1 MGRSTL
7 EVWRM
12 PGQRWESS
20 GRGCRVGVHGFGHPD
35 DATLPPLGGPVTI
48 ADASMIRLNDIL
60 QRVASYHPDPDLDI
74 IKKAYVYSAKVH
86 QGQLRKSGEPYL
98 VHPLE
103 VAGLLAE
110 LKLDEASI
118 VTGLL
123 HDTIE
128 DTLATY
134 EELTELFGS
143 EVAQLVDGVTKLS
156 KFSASATLSQEEKQ
170 AENFRKMIIAMAQD
184 IRVILVKLADRTHN
198 MRTLDHMA
206 EEKQRRIAQETLD
219 IYAPLANRL
228 GISWIKTELEDLSFR
243 YVKPQEFFTLQEKLS
258 KRKREREKYIE
269 DVSALIRSK
278 LEERGLK
285 GEVSGRFKHLYS
297 IYRKMKA
304 QAIEFEQIHDII
316 AFRILMPTV
325 PSCYEALGLVHQLWK
340 PVPGRFKDFIAIPKP
355 NMYQSLHTTVVGPL
369 GERIEVQIRTPEM
382 HKVAEEGIA
391 AHWAYKEGRAPVSK
405 DDEKFAWLRQLM
417 EWQQDLKDP
426 KEFLETVKVDLFTDE
441 VFVFTPKGDVR
452 SLPRGA
458 TPVDF
463 AYAIHSDVGG
473 RCVGA
478 KVNGKIVPLRYK
490 LKNGDTV
497 EVLTNPQANPSKDW
511 LTFVKTSRAQQRIR
525 GFIKQQQREKSL
537 QLGREL
543 LEREFKRFQLNFN
556 RLLKSGGLKK
566 VCEELGYRTEDDL
579 LVALGYGKVVPN
591 QVVVRVVPPERLAAS
606 GDGKATPPST
616 AAAAGTSGG
625 SMLGLSRVTDFARKL
640 VGKQNSSGVQIGGVD
655 DVLVRFGRCCNPVP
669 GDPIAGFITR
679 GRGVTVHTVGC
690 DKALAT
696 DPERR
701 VDVTWDVR
709 GDFKRPVTL
718 RVLTADRSG
727 LLADITNIFSKKRVN
742 ISQANCRA
750 TGDDRA
756 VNTFEVTISDLKQ
769 LTDLMRTIER
779 LEGVYSVERI

>member
-1 MGRSTL
+1 
-7 EVWRM
+7 
-12 PGQRWESS
+12 
-20 GRGCRVGVHGFGHPD
+20 
-35 DATLPPLGGPVTI
+35 
-48 ADASMIRLNDIL
+48 MIRLNDIL
-60 QRVASYHPDPDLDI
+60 QKVASYHPEADLDI

-86 QGQLRKSGEPYL
+86 QGQLRRSGEPYL

-103 VAGLLAE
+103 VAGILAD

-128 DTLATY
+128 DTLATP
-134 EELTELFGS
+134 EELTELFGP

-198 MRTLDHMA
+198 MRTLEHMK
-206 EEKQRRIAQETLD
+206 EEKQQRISQETLD

-228 GISWIKTELEDLSFR
+228 GISWIKIELEDLSFK
-243 YVKPQEFFTLQEKLS
+243 YLKPHDFQSLREKMDQRQ
-258 KRKREREKYIE
+258 KERERYIE
-269 DVSALIRSK
+269 EVIALLETK
-278 LEERGLK
+278 LVERNLHGK
-285 GEVSGRFKHLYS
+285 VQGRFKHLYS
-297 IYRKMKA
+297 IYRKMRS
-304 QAIEFEQIHDII
+304 QGIDFDQVHDII
-316 AFRILMPTV
+316 AFRIIL
-325 PSCYEALGLVHQLWK
+325 PSIPACYEALGLIHQLYK

-355 NMYQSLHTTVVGPL
+355 NMYQSLHTTVIGPMS
-369 GERIEVQIRTPEM
+369 ERVEVQIRTEEM
-382 HKVAEEGIA
+382 HKIAEEGIA
-391 AHWAYKEGRAPVSK
+391 AHWAYKEGKSPVSR
-405 DDEKFAWLRQLM
+405 DDEKFAWLRQLL

-490 LKNGDTV
+490 LKNGDMV
-497 EVLTNPQANPSKDW
+497 EVLTSPQAHPSKDW

-525 GFIKQQQREKSL
+525 GFIKQQQRDKSL

-543 LEREFKRFQLNFN
+543 IDREFKRFSLNLN
-556 RLLKSGGLKK
+556 KMIKGGELKK
-566 VCEELGYRTEDDL
+566 SVEELGYRTEEDL
-579 LVALGYGKVVPN
+579 LVAVGYGKIAPSQLAQKVL
-591 QVVVRVVPPERLAAS
+591 PPEKQPVETPREAQSAVAQSAS
-606 GDGKATPPST
+606 
-616 AAAAGTSGG
+616 
-625 SMLGLSRVTDFARKL
+625 GLSRVTEMAKKL
-640 VGKQNSSGVQIGGVD
+640 VGRSPKGGVQIGGVD

-690 DKALAT
+690 ERALAT

-701 VDVTWDVR
+701 VDVNWDVR
-709 GDFKRPVTL
+709 GDYKRPVTL
-718 RVLTADRSG
+718 RVLTQDRPG
-727 LLADITNIFSKKRVN
+727 LLADISNTFSKKGVN
-742 ISQANCRA
+742 ISQANCRS

-756 VNTFEVTISDLKQ
+756 VNTFEVVISDLKQ
-769 LTDLMRTIER
+769 LNELMRTIER
-779 LEGVYSVERI
+779 LRGVYSVERI

>member
-1 MGRSTL
+1 
-7 EVWRM
+7 
-12 PGQRWESS
+12 
-20 GRGCRVGVHGFGHPD
+20 
-35 DATLPPLGGPVTI
+35 
-48 ADASMIRLNDIL
+48 MIRLNDIL

-98 VHPLE
+98 IHPLE
-103 VAGLLAE
+103 VAGILAE

-128 DTLATY
+128 DTLATA
-134 EELTELFGS
+134 EELTELFGP

-198 MRTLDHMA
+198 MRTLDHMS
-206 EEKQRRIAQETLD
+206 EEKQARIAQETLD

-228 GISWIKTELEDLSFR
+228 GISWIKIELEDLSFR
-243 YVKPQEFFTLQEKLS
+243 YVKPQEFLNLQEKLN
-258 KRKREREKYIE
+258 KRKKEREKYI
-269 DVSALIRSK
+269 DDTAAIVRTK

-285 GEVSGRFKHLYS
+285 GDVSGRFKHVYS
-297 IYRKMKA
+297 IYKKIK
-304 QAIEFEQIHDII
+304 QQGIDFDQIHDII
-316 AFRILMPTV
+316 AFRILMPTL

-355 NMYQSLHTTVVGPL
+355 NMYQSLHTTVIGPL
-369 GERIEVQIRTPEM
+369 SERVEVQIRTPEM
-382 HKVAEEGIA
+382 HKIAEEGIA
-391 AHWAYKEGRAPVSK
+391 AHWAYKEGRVLISK

-441 VFVFTPKGDVR
+441 VFVFTPKGDVK

-463 AYAIHSDVGG
+463 AYTVHSDVGG

-490 LKNGDTV
+490 LKNGDMV
-497 EVLTNPQANPSKDW
+497 EVLTSPQAHPSKDW

-525 GFIKQQQREKSL
+525 NFIKQQQRDKSL

-543 LEREFKRFQLNFN
+543 AEREFKRYQLNLN
-556 RLLKSGGLKK
+556 KLTKNGELKK
-566 VCEELGYRTEDDL
+566 VGEELGYRIEDDL
-579 LVALGYGKVVPN
+579 LVAIGYGKVTPQQLIQRFVP
-591 QVVVRVVPPERLAAS
+591 QEKLAPEERPAS
-606 GDGKATPPST
+606 ANAPGNGES
-616 AAAAGTSGG
+616 SGS
-625 SMLGLSRVTDFARKL
+625 SMLPGLSKVTDLAKRL
-640 VGKQNSSGVQIGGVD
+640 VGRPAKSGVQIGGVD

-669 GDPIAGFITR
+669 GDPIVGFITR
-679 GRGVTVHTVGC
+679 GRGVTVHTDNC
-690 DKALAT
+690 EKSLAT

-701 VDVTWDVR
+701 VDVSWDVR

-718 RVLTADRSG
+718 RVLTADRPG
-727 LLADITNIFSKKRVN
+727 LLADISNTFSKKGVN

-750 TGDDRA
+750 TGDDA
-756 VNTFEVTISDLKQ
+756 LLGAFEVTISDLKQ
-769 LTDLMRTIER
+769 LTDVMKAIER
-779 LEGVYSVERI
+779 ISGVTSVERI

>member
-1 MGRSTL
+1 
-7 EVWRM
+7 
-12 PGQRWESS
+12 
-20 GRGCRVGVHGFGHPD
+20 
-35 DATLPPLGGPVTI
+35 
-48 ADASMIRLNDIL
+48 MIRLNDIL

-103 VAGLLAE
+103 VAGILAE

-128 DTLATY
+128 DTLATA
-134 EELTELFGS
+134 EELTELFGP

-198 MRTLDHMA
+198 MRTLDHMS
-206 EEKQRRIAQETLD
+206 EEKQARIAQETLD

-228 GISWIKTELEDLSFR
+228 GISWIKIELEDLSFR
-243 YVKPQEFFTLQEKLS
+243 YVKPQEFFALQEKLN
-258 KRKREREKYIE
+258 KRKKEREKYIDE
-269 DVSALIRSK
+269 TSALIRAK

-285 GEVSGRFKHLYS
+285 GDVSGRFKHVYS
-297 IYRKMKA
+297 IYKKIK
-304 QAIEFEQIHDII
+304 QQGIDFDQIHDII
-316 AFRILMPTV
+316 AFRLLMPTL

-369 GERIEVQIRTPEM
+369 SERVEVQIRTPEM
-382 HKVAEEGIA
+382 HKIAEEGIA
-391 AHWAYKEGRAPVSK
+391 AHWAYKEGRALISK

-441 VFVFTPKGDVR
+441 VFVFTPKGDVK

-490 LKNGDTV
+490 LKNGDMV
-497 EVLTNPQANPSKDW
+497 EVLTSPQAHPSKDW

-525 GFIKQQQREKSL
+525 NFIKQQQRDKSL

-543 LEREFKRFQLNFN
+543 TEREFKRYQLNLN
-556 RLLKSGGLKK
+556 KLTKNGELKK
-566 VCEELGYRTEDDL
+566 LAEELGYRIEDDL
-579 LVALGYGKVVPN
+579 LVAIGYGKVTPQQLIQRFVP
-591 QVVVRVVPPERLAAS
+591 QEKLAAEERP
-606 GDGKATPPST
+606 PPSMSSSN
-616 AAAAGTSGG
+616 GESSNS
-625 SMLGLSRVTDFARKL
+625 SMLPGLSKVTDLAKRL
-640 VGKQNSSGVQIGGVD
+640 VGRPAKSGVQIGGVD

-669 GDPIAGFITR
+669 GDPIVGFITR
-679 GRGVTVHTVGC
+679 GRGVTVHTDNC
-690 DKALAT
+690 EKALAT

-701 VDVTWDVR
+701 VDVSWDVR

-718 RVLTADRSG
+718 RVLTADRPG
-727 LLADITNIFSKKRVN
+727 LLADISNTFSKKGVN

-769 LTDLMRTIER
+769 LTELMRAIER
-779 LEGVYSVERI
+779 LNGVHSVERI

>member
-1 MGRSTL
+1 
-7 EVWRM
+7 
-12 PGQRWESS
+12 
-20 GRGCRVGVHGFGHPD
+20 
-35 DATLPPLGGPVTI
+35 
-48 ADASMIRLNDIL
+48 MIRLNDIL
-60 QRVASYHPDPDLDI
+60 QRVSSYHPDPDLDI

-86 QGQLRKSGEPYL
+86 QGQLRSSGEPYL

-103 VAGLLAE
+103 VAGVLAQ

-128 DTLATY
+128 DTLATK
-134 EELTELFGS
+134 EELTELFGEEIAS
-143 EVAQLVDGVTKLS
+143 LVDGVTKLS

-198 MRTLDHMA
+198 MRTLEFMK
-206 EEKQRRIAQETLD
+206 EEKQQRIAQETLD

-228 GISWIKTELEDLSFR
+228 GISWIKTELEDLSLR
-243 YVKPQEFFTLQEKLS
+243 YLKPQEYFDILEKVNR
-258 KRKREREKYIE
+258 RKQEREKYVE
-269 DVSALIRSK
+269 DVVQIIDAKLKERSIQG
-278 LEERGLK
+278 RIH
-285 GEVSGRFKHLYS
+285 GRFKHVYS
-297 IYRKMKA
+297 IYKKIKA
-304 QAIEFEQIHDII
+304 QGIDFEQIHDII
-316 AFRILMPTV
+316 AFRLILQSAPA
-325 PSCYEALGLVHQLWK
+325 CYEALGIIHNLWK

-355 NMYQSLHTTVVGPL
+355 NMYQSLHTTVIGPL
-369 GERIEVQIRTPEM
+369 GERVEMQIRTEEM
-382 HKVAEEGIA
+382 HKIAEEGIA
-391 AHWAYKEGRAPVSK
+391 AHWAYKEGKSIISK

-441 VFVFTPKGDVR
+441 VFVFTPRGDVK

-463 AYAIHSDVGG
+463 AFAIHSDVGS

-497 EVLTNPQANPSKDW
+497 EVLTNPSAHPSKDW
-511 LTFVKTSRAQQRIR
+511 LTYVKTSRAQQRIR
-525 GFIKQQQREKSL
+525 AYIKQQQREKSL

-543 LEREFKRFQLNFN
+543 AEREFKRFSLNLN
-556 RLLKSGGLKK
+556 KMLKNGELK
-566 VCEELGYRTEDDL
+566 ELAAELGFRVEDDL
-579 LVALGYGKVVPN
+579 LVAIGYGKVAPH
-591 QVVVRVVPPERLAAS
+591 QLIHKIIPPERLQEADRNGTPTNGSA
-606 GDGKATPPST
+606 GPTNGAGAT
-616 AAAAGTSGG
+616 A
-625 SMLGLSRVTDFARKL
+625 LSRVTEVAKKL
-640 VGKQNSSGVQIGGVD
+640 VGRQARGGVQIGGVD

-669 GDPIAGFITR
+669 GDPIVGFITR

-701 VDVTWDVR
+701 VDVSWDVR

-718 RVLTADRSG
+718 RVLTADRAG
-727 LLADITNIFSKKRVN
+727 LLADISNTFAKKGVN

-756 VNTFEVTISDLKQ
+756 VNTFEVVISDLKQ
-769 LTDLMRTIER
+769 LTDLMRSIER
-779 LEGVYSVERI
+779 LQGVFSVERI

>member
-1 MGRSTL
+1 
-7 EVWRM
+7 
-12 PGQRWESS
+12 
-20 GRGCRVGVHGFGHPD
+20 
-35 DATLPPLGGPVTI
+35 
-48 ADASMIRLNDIL
+48 MIRLNDIL

-103 VAGLLAE
+103 VAGILAE

-128 DTLATY
+128 DTLATA
-134 EELTELFGS
+134 EELTELFGP

-198 MRTLDHMA
+198 MRTLDHMS
-206 EEKQRRIAQETLD
+206 EEKQARIAQETLD

-228 GISWIKTELEDLSFR
+228 GISWIKIELEDLSFR
-243 YVKPQEFFTLQEKLS
+243 YVKPQEFFALQEKLN
-258 KRKREREKYIE
+258 KRKKEREKYI
-269 DVSALIRSK
+269 DDTAALIRSK

-285 GEVSGRFKHLYS
+285 GDVSGRFKHVYS
-297 IYRKMKA
+297 IYKKIK
-304 QAIEFEQIHDII
+304 QQGIEFDQIHDII
-316 AFRILMPTV
+316 AFRMLMPTL

-355 NMYQSLHTTVVGPL
+355 NMYQSLHTTVIGPL
-369 GERIEVQIRTPEM
+369 SERVEVQIRTPEM
-382 HKVAEEGIA
+382 HKIAEEGIA
-391 AHWAYKEGRAPVSK
+391 AHWAYKEGRALISK

-441 VFVFTPKGDVR
+441 VFVFTPKGDVK

-490 LKNGDTV
+490 LKNGDMV
-497 EVLTNPQANPSKDW
+497 EVLTSPQAHPSKDW

-525 GFIKQQQREKSL
+525 NFIKQQQRDKSL

-543 LEREFKRFQLNFN
+543 AERELRRYQINLNK
-556 RLLKSGGLKK
+556 LLKNGELKK
-566 VCEELGYRTEDDL
+566 CAEELGYRIEDDL
-579 LVALGYGKVVPN
+579 LVAIGYGKVTPQQLVQRFVP
-591 QVVVRVVPPERLAAS
+591 QEKLATAEERGGQGGAPPS
-606 GDGKATPPST
+606 NGDG
-616 AAAAGTSGG
+616 GG
-625 SMLGLSRVTDFARKL
+625 ASSMLPGLSKVTDLAKRL
-640 VGKQNSSGVQIGGVD
+640 VGKQTRSGVQIGGVD

-679 GRGVTVHTVGC
+679 GRGVTVHTDKC
-690 DKALAT
+690 EKALAT

-701 VDVTWDVR
+701 VDVSWDVR

-718 RVLTADRSG
+718 RVLTADRPG
-727 LLADITNIFSKKRVN
+727 LLADISNTFSKKGVN

-769 LTDLMRTIER
+769 LTDLMRAIER
-779 LEGVYSVERI
+779 LNGVHSVERI

>member
-1 MGRSTL
+1 
-7 EVWRM
+7 
-12 PGQRWESS
+12 
-20 GRGCRVGVHGFGHPD
+20 
-35 DATLPPLGGPVTI
+35 
-48 ADASMIRLNDIL
+48 MIRLNDIL

-98 VHPLE
+98 IHPLE

-128 DTLATY
+128 DTLATS
-134 EELTELFGS
+134 EELTELFGP

-243 YVKPQEFFTLQEKLS
+243 YVKPQDFFTLQDKLN
-258 KRKREREKYIE
+258 KRKKEREKYIE
-269 DVSALIRSK
+269 DVSDLIRSK

-285 GEVSGRFKHLYS
+285 GDVSGRFKHVYS
-297 IYRKMKA
+297 IYKKMKS
-304 QAIEFEQIHDII
+304 QGIEFEQIHDII
-316 AFRILMPTV
+316 AFRLLMPAV

-391 AHWAYKEGRAPVSK
+391 AHWAYKEGKALTVSK

-426 KEFLETVKVDLFTDE
+426 KEFRETVKVDLFTDE
-441 VFVFTPKGDVR
+441 DFVFTTKGDVK

-497 EVLTNPQANPSKDW
+497 EVLTSPQAHPSKDW

-543 LEREFKRFQLNFN
+543 LERELKRYQLNFN
-556 RLLKSGGLKK
+556 KLLKTGALKK
-566 VCEELGYRTEDDL
+566 TCEELGFRVEDDL

-591 QVVVRVVPPERLAAS
+591 QVIARVVPPEKLAAGS
-606 GDGKATPPST
+606 GEGKATPAEAQSSS
-616 AAAAGTSGG
+616 SGG
-625 SMLGLSRVTDFARKL
+625 SGSSSMLPGLSRVTDFAKKL
-640 VGKQNSSGVQIGGVD
+640 VGKQSSSGVQIGGVD

-701 VDVTWDVR
+701 VDVSWDVR

-718 RVLTADRSG
+718 RVLTADRTG
-727 LLADITNIFSKKRVN
+727 LLADISNTFSKKGVN

-779 LEGVYSVERI
+779 LPGVYSVERI

>member
-1 MGRSTL
+1 
-7 EVWRM
+7 
-12 PGQRWESS
+12 
-20 GRGCRVGVHGFGHPD
+20 
-35 DATLPPLGGPVTI
+35 
-48 ADASMIRLNDIL
+48 MIRLNDIL
-60 QRVASYHPDPDLDI
+60 NQVKSYHPDPDLDV

-86 QGQLRKSGEPYL
+86 QGQLRHSGEPYL

-103 VAGLLAE
+103 VAGVLAQ

-128 DTLATY
+128 DTLATP

-143 EVAQLVDGVTKLS
+143 EVTQLVDGVTKLS
-156 KFSASATLSQEEKQ
+156 KFQASATLSQEEKQ

-198 MRTLDHMA
+198 MRTLDYMR
-206 EEKQRRIAQETLD
+206 EDKRQRIAQETLD

-243 YVKPQEFFTLQEKLS
+243 WLKPAEYADLVERVGR
-258 KRKREREKYIE
+258 RKKEREKYIE
-269 DVSALIRSK
+269 DVVRLIETK
-278 LEERGLK
+278 LAERDLQAR
-285 GEVSGRFKHLYS
+285 VSGRFKHLYS
-297 IYRKMKA
+297 IWKKMRA
-304 QAIEFEQIHDII
+304 NAIDFDQVHDMI
-316 AFRILMPTV
+316 AFRLIMPTI
-325 PSCYEALGLVHQLWK
+325 PSCYEALGLIHQLWK

-355 NMYQSLHTTVVGPL
+355 NMYQSLHTTVIGPM
-369 GERIEVQIRTPEM
+369 GDRVEVQIRTEEM
-382 HKVAEEGIA
+382 HRIAEEGIA
-391 AHWAYKEGRAPVSK
+391 AHWAYKEGKAEVRR

-441 VFVFTPKGDVR
+441 VFVFTPKGDVK

-497 EVLTNPQANPSKDW
+497 EVLTNPAAHPSKDW

-525 GFIKQQQREKSL
+525 GFIKQQQREKSQ

-543 LEREFKRFQLNFN
+543 LDKEFRRFGLNLN
-556 RLLKSGGLKK
+556 KLLKSGELKS
-566 VCEELGYRTEDDL
+566 VAAELGYRLEDDI
-579 LVALGYGKVVPN
+579 LVAVGYGKIAPHQLV
-591 QVVVRVVPPERLAAS
+591 QRLLPPEKLAESEKGPAREEG
-606 GDGKATPPST
+606 GDGKESLTPVP
-616 AAAAGTSGG
+616 GG
-625 SMLGLSRVTDFARKL
+625 NGFGRMTELARKL
-640 VGKQNSSGVQIGGVD
+640 VGRQSRTGVQIGGVD

-690 DKALAT
+690 EKALAT

-701 VDVTWDVR
+701 VDVAWDVR
-709 GDFKRPVTL
+709 GDYKRPVTL
-718 RVLTADRSG
+718 RVLTADRPG
-727 LLADITNIFSKKRVN
+727 LLADMSNIFSKKGVN

-769 LTDLMRTIER
+769 LTDLMKTIER
-779 LEGVYSVERI
+779 LNGVYSVERV

>member
-1 MGRSTL
+1 
-7 EVWRM
+7 
-12 PGQRWESS
+12 
-20 GRGCRVGVHGFGHPD
+20 
-35 DATLPPLGGPVTI
+35 
-48 ADASMIRLNDIL
+48 MIRLNDIL

-103 VAGLLAE
+103 VAGILAE

-128 DTLATY
+128 DTLATA
-134 EELTELFGS
+134 EELTELFGP

-198 MRTLDHMA
+198 MRTLDHMS
-206 EEKQRRIAQETLD
+206 EEKQARIAQETLD

-243 YVKPQEFFTLQEKLS
+243 YVKPQEFFSLKERLD
-258 KRKREREKYIE
+258 KRKKERESYIE
-269 DVSALIRSK
+269 ETCAFIRQK
-278 LEERGLK
+278 LDERGLK
-285 GEVSGRFKHLYS
+285 GDVSGRYKHVYS
-297 IYRKMKA
+297 IYRKIKSNG
-304 QAIEFEQIHDII
+304 IDFDQISDII
-316 AFRILMPTV
+316 AFRILMPTL

-355 NMYQSLHTTVVGPL
+355 NMYQSLHTTVIGPL
-369 GERIEVQIRTPEM
+369 SERVEVQIRTPEM
-382 HKVAEEGIA
+382 HKIAEEGIA
-391 AHWAYKEGRAPVSK
+391 AHWAYKEGKSLVSK

-441 VFVFTPKGDVR
+441 VFVFTPKGDVK

-497 EVLTNPQANPSKDW
+497 EVLTSPQAHPSKDW

-525 GFIKQQQREKSL
+525 GFIKQQQRDKSL
-537 QLGREL
+537 QLGRDL
-543 LEREFKRFQLNFN
+543 AERELKRYQLNLN
-556 RLLKSGGLKK
+556 KLIKNGELKK
-566 VCEELGYRTEDDL
+566 AAESYGYRVEDDL
-579 LVALGYGKVVPN
+579 LVAIGYGKVTP
-591 QVVVRVVPPERLAAS
+591 QQLAGSLVPPEKMTVEVKEKPAPSS
-606 GDGKATPPST
+606 GDG
-616 AAAAGTSGG
+616 SGSS
-625 SMLGLSRVTDFARKL
+625 SMLPGLSRVTDLAKKL
-640 VGKQNSSGVQIGGVD
+640 VGRSNRSGVQIGGVD

-669 GDPIAGFITR
+669 GDPIVGFITR
-679 GRGVTVHTVGC
+679 GRGVTVHTDNC
-690 DKALAT
+690 EKALAT
-696 DPERR
+696 DPDRR
-701 VDVTWDVR
+701 VDVSWDVR

-718 RVLTADRSG
+718 RVLTADRPG
-727 LLADITNIFSKKRVN
+727 LLADISNTFSKKGVN

-756 VNTFEVTISDLKQ
+756 VNTFEVVISDLKQ
-769 LTDLMRTIER
+769 LTELMRTIER
-779 LEGVYSVERI
+779 LQGVFSVERI